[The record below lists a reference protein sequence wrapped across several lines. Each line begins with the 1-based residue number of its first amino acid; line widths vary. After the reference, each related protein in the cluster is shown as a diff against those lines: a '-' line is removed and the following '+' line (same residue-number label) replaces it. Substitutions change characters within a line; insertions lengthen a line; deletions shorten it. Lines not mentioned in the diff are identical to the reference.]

1 MGLDMY
7 LWRYVNMPWDKS
19 KMLLDITAEFIDE
32 ERGCRLPIRVNK
44 VVAIKEEAMYWRKAN
59 HIHKWFVDN
68 VQGGQDDCKPYW
80 VSREALVTLLDICK
94 EALAIEKNVLT
105 EEDKEKLEE
114 LLPRE
119 RGFFFGG
126 YEYDEWY
133 FSDIRDTKDKLE
145 ELLKQDENCS
155 IFVSYEYEAS
165 W

>member
-19 KMLLDITAEFIDE
+19 KLLLDITAEFIDE
-32 ERGCRLPIRVNK
+32 ERGCSLPVRVDK

-68 VQGGQDDCKPYW
+68 VQDGQDDCKAYW
-80 VSREALVTLLDICK
+80 VSRDALVALLDVCK
-94 EALAIEKNVLT
+94 EVLAIEKNVLT
-105 EEDKEKLEE
+105 DEDKEKLEE

-145 ELLKQDENCS
+145 EMLRQDENCS
-155 IFVSYEYEAS
+155 MFVSYEYEAS